1 VNKLFQTQCLYKEMT
16 HSKDATFRSGDNR
29 VPVDGTLQY
38 RWADSMSTLRP
49 ETGRNFM
56 ENKGVFKDKHP
67 TNPDASPFYMTG
79 GTKRSHPQE

>member
-1 VNKLFQTQCLYKEMT
+1 MSNLFQTKCLQKEMT
-16 HSKDATFRSGDNR
+16 HSKDATFRNGDNR

-56 ENKGVFKDKHP
+56 ETKGVFKDKHP
-67 TNPDASPFYMTG
+67 TNPESSPFYMTG

>member
-56 ENKGVFKDKHP
+56 DKHP
-67 TNPDASPFYMTG
+67 TNADASPFYMTG

>member
-1 VNKLFQTQCLYKEMT
+1 
-16 HSKDATFRSGDNR
+16 
-29 VPVDGTLQY
+29 
-38 RWADSMSTLRP
+38 MSTLRP

-67 TNPDASPFYMTG
+67 TNPESSPFYMTG